1 LKKNGI
7 RLKNGFT
14 MVEMVVV
21 VALLAIVALLVV
33 QSVGHVRAEAE
44 ETVVRSNLQA
54 IRDAFCGTVGAP
66 GFLAD
71 MQCVPGFSN
80 RCMRIGNLLEAPTNL
95 PAGTNY
101 DRLARRGWRGPYV
114 QNARLVDNTNEALR
128 GLFPAPDDRRWE
140 TDATFAE
147 RRFYPAAGDYG
158 TTNDPALADPWGNP
172 FVLQMPTNDW
182 DDAELLRYARVVSAG
197 PDGELDTPCD
207 KLAGMGMGG
216 IVANR
221 GDDWVLF
228 LKRTDVY
235 EAE

>member
-1 LKKNGI
+1 
-7 RLKNGFT
+7 

-33 QSVGHVRAEAE
+33 QSVGHVRDEAE
-44 ETVVRSNLQA
+44 ETVVRANLQA

-66 GFLAD
+66 GFWAD

-95 PAGTNY
+95 PTGTNY
-101 DRLARRGWRGPYV
+101 DRLARRGWRGPYL
-114 QNARLVDNTNEALR
+114 QNVRLVDNTNETLR

-147 RRFYPAAGDYG
+147 RRFHPADFDYG

-172 FVLQMPTNDW
+172 IVLQMPTNEL
-182 DDAELLRYARVVSAG
+182 DDAEMLRYARVVSAG
-197 PDGELDTPCD
+197 PDGRLDTPLD
-207 KLAGMGMGG
+207 KLAGLTTGG
-216 IVANR
+216 GATNR
-221 GDDWVLF
+221 GDDLVLF
-228 LKRTDVY
+228 LHRADVY

>member
-1 LKKNGI
+1 
-7 RLKNGFT
+7 

-44 ETVVRSNLQA
+44 DTVVRSNLQA

-80 RCMRIGNLLEAPTNL
+80 RCLRIGNLLEAPTNL

-114 QNARLVDNTNEALR
+114 QNARRVDNTNAALR

-172 FVLQMPTNDW
+172 VVLQMPTNVP
-182 DDAELLRYARVVSAG
+182 DDDECWRFARLVSAG
-197 PDGELDTPCD
+197 PDGILQTP
-207 KLAGMGMGG
+207 AET
-216 IVANR
+216 IPVRTNR
-221 GDDWVLF
+221 GDDLVLF
-228 LKRTDVY
+228 LNRANAD
-235 EAE
+235 E